1 MKRELTNTETGIQT
15 IKGYAKELTKKP
27 GVYKML
33 DISNKILYIGK
44 AKNLFNR
51 VKSYTNLNNHTYRI
65 KKMISETRSMEF
77 TITNSEAEALLLEA
91 NLIKKNKPKY
101 NIAMRDDK
109 SFAKILVNKEHDFP
123 RLMKY
128 RGDNKL
134 KGNYYG
140 PFASAGAVN
149 KTIDTLQKAFLIRT
163 CSDHVFENRSRPCLL
178 FQINR
183 CSAPCTGEITR
194 GNYDYLINDL
204 NAFMNGQ
211 VHNIKDKIYNDM
223 QKESNALN
231 YENAAKLRDRL
242 ETINKIISQQ
252 SMNNSNIGDADIFGI
267 KRMNDI
273 TCIQVFFIR
282 AGQNWGNREYY
293 PIANKIDTNPQI
305 LDSFLAQF
313 YTTHPCPN
321 NIIVSDK
328 VPSEKL
334 LTSALS
340 EKNGRK
346 IKISQPKKGEKY
358 KLIEKVLMNA
368 EQALNRKVNQMQD
381 QKSLLEGLA
390 TKLHLSKIPKRIEVY
405 DNSHTQGSFPVG
417 AMIVVGQNGFDN
429 KNYRKFNIKSK
440 DISTSDD
447 YAMMREV
454 LTRRFAKLSEEDF
467 QDRAPDLIVIDGGIG
482 QLNIAI
488 DIIMGNKI
496 KDIEVISISKDKN
509 RTYGNEK
516 IHSKENGSFVLDK
529 NDPVFFFLQR
539 IRDEA
544 HRFAIGSHRTRRVK
558 QINYSKLDDIEGIGL
573 RRKQQLMKYF
583 GSIKSIREA
592 SFDDIIKVPGI
603 SEKLA
608 KDIHSSF
615 KNT

>member
-1 MKRELTNTETGIQT
+1 MKRELTNTETGILT
-15 IKGYAKELTKKP
+15 IKAYANDLTKKP

-33 DISNKILYIGK
+33 DASDRILYIGK

-109 SFAKILVNKEHDFP
+109 SFAKILVNKEHNYP

-134 KGNYYG
+134 KGDYYG

-149 KTIDTLQKAFLIRT
+149 KTIDTLQKGFLIRT
-163 CSDHVFENRSRPCLL
+163 CSNHVFENRSRPCLL
-178 FQINR
+178 YQINR
-183 CSAPCTGEITR
+183 CSAPCTGEISKE
-194 GNYDYLINDL
+194 NYDHLVDDL
-204 NAFMNGQ
+204 NDFMNG
-211 VHNIKDKIYNDM
+211 HASNIKEKIYSDM
-223 QKESNALN
+223 QKESAKLN

-242 ETINKIISQQ
+242 ETVNKIISQQ
-252 SMNNSNIGDADIFGI
+252 SINNSTIGDADVFGI
-267 KRMNDI
+267 RRMNDI

-282 AGQNWGNREYY
+282 AGQNLGNREYY
-293 PIANKIDTNPQI
+293 PIANKIDQNSQI

-313 YTTHPCPN
+313 YTSHPCPA

-340 EKNGRK
+340 EKNKRRVK
-346 IKISQPKKGEKY
+346 IINPQKGEKY
-358 KLIEKVLMNA
+358 KLVEKVLMNA
-368 EQALNRKVNQMQD
+368 EQALNRKINQMQD
-381 QKSLLEGLA
+381 QQSLLEGLA
-390 TKLHLSKIPKRIEVY
+390 TKLYLTKVPNRIEVF

-417 AMIVVGQNGFDN
+417 AMIVVGKNGFEN
-429 KNYRKFNIKSK
+429 KNYRKFNIKSR

-454 LTRRFAKLSEEDF
+454 LMRRFAKLSEQNF
-467 QDRAPDLIVIDGGIG
+467 QDNAPDLLVIDGGIG

-488 DIIMGNKI
+488 DIIKENKI
-496 KDIEVISISKDKN
+496 NNIEVISISKDKN
-509 RTYGNEK
+509 RRYGNEK
-516 IHSKENGSFVLDK
+516 IHSKEKGSFILDK

-544 HRFAIGSHRTRRVK
+544 HRFAIGSHRARRTK
-558 QINYSKLDDIEGIGL
+558 QINYSKLDDIVGIGQ
-573 RRKQQLMKYF
+573 RRKQQLMRHF
-583 GSIKSIREA
+583 GSIKSIKEA
-592 SFDDIIKVPGI
+592 SYDDIIKVPGI

-615 KNT
+615 KNI

>member
-1 MKRELTNTETGIQT
+1 MKRELTNTETGILT
-15 IKGYAKELTKKP
+15 IRSYSKDLTKKP

-33 DISNKILYIGK
+33 DANKNILYIGK

-77 TITNSEAEALLLEA
+77 TITSTEAEALLLEA

-109 SFAKILVNKEHDFP
+109 SFAKILVNKEHDYP

-134 KGNYYG
+134 NGDYYG

-163 CSDHVFENRSRPCLL
+163 CSNHVFENRSRPCLL
-178 FQINR
+178 YQINR
-183 CSAPCTGEITR
+183 CSAPCTGEITKK
-194 GNYDYLINDL
+194 NYDHLIKDL
-204 NAFMNGQ
+204 QDFMNG
-211 VHNIKDKIYNDM
+211 HASNIKDKIYTDM
-223 QKESNALN
+223 QRESANFN

-252 SMNNSNIGDADIFGI
+252 SINNSNIGDADVFGI
-267 KRMNDI
+267 SRLNNI
-273 TCIQVFFIR
+273 VCIQVFFIR

-293 PIANKIDTNPQI
+293 PIANKLDTNPEI
-305 LDSFLAQF
+305 LDSFVAQF
-313 YTTHPCPN
+313 YTSHPCPN
-321 NIIVSDK
+321 NIIVSEK
-328 VPSEKL
+328 LPSEKL
-334 LTSALS
+334 LASALS
-340 EKNGRK
+340 EKNKRK
-346 IKISQPKKGEKY
+346 IKIMQPKQGEKY
-358 KLIEKVLMNA
+358 RLVKKVLMNA

-381 QKSLLEGLA
+381 QQSLLEGLA
-390 TKLHLSKIPKRIEVY
+390 TKLQLNKVPRRIEVY

-429 KNYRKFNIKSK
+429 KNYRKFNIKSR

-454 LTRRFAKLSEEDF
+454 LTRRFAKLSEKDF
-467 QDRAPDLIVIDGGIG
+467 QDSSPDLVVIDGGKG

-488 DIIMGNKI
+488 DIIKENKI

-509 RTYGNEK
+509 RKYGNEK
-516 IHSKENGSFVLDK
+516 IHSKDKGVFILDK
-529 NDPVFFFLQR
+529 NDPIFFFLQR

-558 QINYSKLDDIEGIGL
+558 QINYSRLDEIEGIGL
-573 RRKQQLMKYF
+573 KRKQQLMRHF
-583 GSIKSIREA
+583 GSIKSISEA

-603 SEKLA
+603 NEKIA

-615 KNT
+615 KSR

>member
-1 MKRELTNTETGIQT
+1 MKREPTNTETGIST
-15 IKGYAKELTKKP
+15 IRSYSKDLTKKP

-33 DISNKILYIGK
+33 DASKEILYIGK

-77 TITNSEAEALLLEA
+77 TITSTEAEALLLEA

-109 SFAKILVNKEHDFP
+109 SFAKILVNKEHDYP

-134 KGNYYG
+134 NGDYYG

-163 CSDHVFENRSRPCLL
+163 CSNHVFENRSRPCLL
-178 FQINR
+178 YQINR
-183 CSAPCTGEITR
+183 CSAPCTGEISKQ
-194 GNYDYLINDL
+194 NYDHLINDL
-204 NAFMNGQ
+204 HDFMNG
-211 VHNIKDKIYNDM
+211 HASNIKDKIYTDM
-223 QKESNALN
+223 QNESANFN

-252 SMNNSNIGDADIFGI
+252 SINNSNIGDADAFGI
-267 KRMNDI
+267 SRLNNVV
-273 TCIQVFFIR
+273 CIQVFFIR

-293 PIANKIDTNPQI
+293 PIANKLDTNPEI
-305 LDSFLAQF
+305 LDSFIAQF
-313 YTTHPCPN
+313 YTSHPCPN
-321 NIIVSDK
+321 NIIVSEK
-328 VPSEKL
+328 LPSEKL
-334 LTSALS
+334 LSSALS
-340 EKNGRK
+340 EKNKRK
-346 IKISQPKKGEKY
+346 IKITQPKQGEKY
-358 KLIEKVLMNA
+358 KLVKKVLMNA

-390 TKLHLSKIPKRIEVY
+390 TKLQLNKVPRRIEVY

-429 KNYRKFNIKSK
+429 KNYRKFNIKSR

-454 LTRRFAKLSEEDF
+454 LTRRFAKLSEKNF
-467 QDRAPDLIVIDGGIG
+467 QDSSPDLVVIDGGKG

-488 DIIMGNKI
+488 DIMKENKI

-509 RTYGNEK
+509 RKYGNEK
-516 IHSKENGSFVLDK
+516 IHSKEKGVFILDK
-529 NDPVFFFLQR
+529 NDPIFFFLQR

-544 HRFAIGSHRTRRVK
+544 HRFAIGSHRTRRGK
-558 QINYSKLDDIEGIGL
+558 QINYSRLDDIEGIGL
-573 RRKQQLMKYF
+573 RRKQHLMRYF
-583 GSIKSIREA
+583 GSLKSISEA

-615 KNT
+615 KNR

>member
-1 MKRELTNTETGIQT
+1 MKREPTNTETGILT
-15 IKGYAKELTKKP
+15 IRSYSKNLTKKP

-33 DISNKILYIGK
+33 DASKEILYIGK

-77 TITNSEAEALLLEA
+77 TITSTEAEALLLEA

-109 SFAKILVNKEHDFP
+109 SFAKILVNKEHDYP

-134 KGNYYG
+134 NGDYYG

-163 CSDHVFENRSRPCLL
+163 CSNHVFENRSRPCLL
-178 FQINR
+178 YQINR
-183 CSAPCTGEITR
+183 CSAPCTGEISKQ
-194 GNYDYLINDL
+194 NYDHLINDL
-204 NAFMNGQ
+204 HDFMNGRAS
-211 VHNIKDKIYNDM
+211 NIKDKIYNDM
-223 QKESNALN
+223 QNESANFN

-252 SMNNSNIGDADIFGI
+252 SINNSNIGDADAFGI
-267 KRMNDI
+267 SRLNNVV
-273 TCIQVFFIR
+273 CVQVFFIR

-293 PIANKIDTNPQI
+293 PIANKLDTNPEI
-305 LDSFLAQF
+305 LDSFIAQF
-313 YTTHPCPN
+313 YTSHPCPK
-321 NIIVSDK
+321 NIIVSEK
-328 VPSEKL
+328 LPSEKL
-334 LTSALS
+334 LSSALS
-340 EKNGRK
+340 EKNKRK
-346 IKISQPKKGEKY
+346 IKITQPKQGEKY
-358 KLIEKVLMNA
+358 KLVKKVLMNA

-381 QKSLLEGLA
+381 QQSLLEGLA
-390 TKLHLSKIPKRIEVY
+390 TKLQLNKVPRRIEVY

-429 KNYRKFNIKSK
+429 KNYRKFNIKSR

-454 LTRRFAKLSEEDF
+454 LTRRFAKLSEKDF
-467 QDRAPDLIVIDGGIG
+467 QDSSPDLVVIDGGKG

-488 DIIMGNKI
+488 DIIKENKI

-509 RTYGNEK
+509 RKYGNEK
-516 IHSKENGSFVLDK
+516 IHSKEKGVFILDK
-529 NDPVFFFLQR
+529 NDPIFFFLQR

-558 QINYSKLDDIEGIGL
+558 QINYSRLDDIEGIGL
-573 RRKQQLMKYF
+573 RRKQHLMRYF
-583 GSIKSIREA
+583 GSIKSISEA

-615 KNT
+615 KNR

>member
-1 MKRELTNTETGIQT
+1 MKREPTNTETGILT
-15 IKGYAKELTKKP
+15 IRSYSKDLTKKP

-33 DISNKILYIGK
+33 DASKEILYIGK

-77 TITNSEAEALLLEA
+77 TITSTEAEALLLEA

-109 SFAKILVNKEHDFP
+109 SFAKILVNKEHDYP

-134 KGNYYG
+134 NGDYYG

-163 CSDHVFENRSRPCLL
+163 CSNHVFENRSRPCLL
-178 FQINR
+178 YQINR
-183 CSAPCTGEITR
+183 CSAPCTGEISKQ
-194 GNYDYLINDL
+194 NYDHLINDL
-204 NAFMNGQ
+204 HGFMNGRAS
-211 VHNIKDKIYNDM
+211 NIKDKIYTDM
-223 QKESNALN
+223 QNESANFN

-252 SMNNSNIGDADIFGI
+252 SINNSNIGDADAFGI
-267 KRMNDI
+267 SRLNNVV
-273 TCIQVFFIR
+273 CIQVFFIR

-293 PIANKIDTNPQI
+293 PIANKLDTNPEI
-305 LDSFLAQF
+305 LDSFIAQF
-313 YTTHPCPN
+313 YTSHPCPN
-321 NIIVSDK
+321 NIIVSEK
-328 VPSEKL
+328 LPSEKL
-334 LTSALS
+334 LSSALS
-340 EKNGRK
+340 EKNKRK
-346 IKISQPKKGEKY
+346 IKINQPKQGEKY
-358 KLIEKVLMNA
+358 KLVKKVLMNA

-390 TKLHLSKIPKRIEVY
+390 TKLQLNKVPRRIEVY

-429 KNYRKFNIKSK
+429 KNYRKFNIKSR

-454 LTRRFAKLSEEDF
+454 LTRRFAKLSEKNF
-467 QDRAPDLIVIDGGIG
+467 QDSSPDLVVIDGGKG

-488 DIIMGNKI
+488 DIMKENKI

-509 RTYGNEK
+509 RKYGNEK
-516 IHSKENGSFVLDK
+516 IHSKEKGVFILDK
-529 NDPVFFFLQR
+529 NDPIFFFLQR

-558 QINYSKLDDIEGIGL
+558 QINYSRLDDIEGIGL
-573 RRKQQLMKYF
+573 RRKQHLMRYF
-583 GSIKSIREA
+583 GSIKSISEA

-615 KNT
+615 KNR

>member
-1 MKRELTNTETGIQT
+1 MKREVTNTETGILT
-15 IKGYAKELTKKP
+15 IRSYSKDLTKKP

-33 DISNKILYIGK
+33 DASNKILYIGK

-77 TITNSEAEALLLEA
+77 TITNTEAEALLLEA

-109 SFAKILVNKEHDFP
+109 SFAKILVNKEHDYP

-128 RGDNKL
+128 RGDNKMS
-134 KGNYYG
+134 GDYYG

-163 CSDHVFENRSRPCLL
+163 CSNHVFENRSRPCLL
-178 FQINR
+178 YQINR
-183 CSAPCTGEITR
+183 CSAPCTGEITKE
-194 GNYDYLINDL
+194 NYDHLINDL
-204 NAFMNGQ
+204 HDFMNG
-211 VHNIKDKIYNDM
+211 HASNIKNKIYTDM
-223 QKESNALN
+223 KKESDNLN

-252 SMNNSNIGDADIFGI
+252 SINNSNIGDADVFGI
-267 KRMNDI
+267 SRLNDI
-273 TCIQVFFIR
+273 VCIQVFFIR
-282 AGQNWGNREYY
+282 AGQNWGNREYH
-293 PIANKIDTNPQI
+293 PIANKLDTNPEI
-305 LDSFLAQF
+305 LDSFIAQF
-313 YTTHPCPN
+313 YTSHPCPN
-321 NIIVSDK
+321 NIIVSEK
-328 VPSEKL
+328 LPSEKL

-340 EKNGRK
+340 DKNKRK
-346 IKISQPKKGEKY
+346 IKITQPKQGEKY
-358 KLIEKVLMNA
+358 KLVEKVLMNV
-368 EQALNRKVNQMQD
+368 EQALNRRINQMQD
-381 QKSLLEGLA
+381 QQSLLEGLA
-390 TKLHLSKIPKRIEVY
+390 TKLQLNRVPRRIEVY

-454 LTRRFAKLSEEDF
+454 LTRRFAKLSEENF
-467 QDRAPDLIVIDGGIG
+467 QDSSPDLIVIDGGKG

-488 DIIMGNKI
+488 DIIKENKI
-496 KDIEVISISKDKN
+496 KNVEVISISKDKN
-509 RTYGNEK
+509 RKYGNEK
-516 IHSKENGSFVLDK
+516 IHLKETGVITLDK
-529 NDPVFFFLQR
+529 NDPIFFFLQR

-558 QINYSKLDDIEGIGL
+558 QINYSRLDEIEGIGL
-573 RRKQQLMKYF
+573 RRKQQLMRHF

>member
-1 MKRELTNTETGIQT
+1 MKREPTNTETGIST
-15 IKGYAKELTKKP
+15 IRSYSKDLTKKP

-33 DISNKILYIGK
+33 DASKEILYIGK

-77 TITNSEAEALLLEA
+77 TITSTEAEALLLEA

-109 SFAKILVNKEHDFP
+109 SFAKILVNKEHDYP

-134 KGNYYG
+134 NGDYYG

-163 CSDHVFENRSRPCLL
+163 CSNHVFENRSRPCLL
-178 FQINR
+178 YQINR
-183 CSAPCTGEITR
+183 CSAPCTGEISKQ
-194 GNYDYLINDL
+194 NYDHLINDL
-204 NAFMNGQ
+204 HDFMNG
-211 VHNIKDKIYNDM
+211 HASNIKDKIYTDM
-223 QKESNALN
+223 QNESANFN

-252 SMNNSNIGDADIFGI
+252 SINNSNIGDADAFGI
-267 KRMNDI
+267 SRLNNVV
-273 TCIQVFFIR
+273 CIQVFFIR

-293 PIANKIDTNPQI
+293 PIANKLDTNPEI
-305 LDSFLAQF
+305 LDSFIAQF
-313 YTTHPCPN
+313 YTSHPCPN
-321 NIIVSDK
+321 NIIVSEK
-328 VPSEKL
+328 LPSEKL
-334 LTSALS
+334 LSSALS
-340 EKNGRK
+340 EKNKRK
-346 IKISQPKKGEKY
+346 IKITQPKQGEKY
-358 KLIEKVLMNA
+358 KLVKKVLMNA

-390 TKLHLSKIPKRIEVY
+390 TKLQLNKVPRRIEVY

-429 KNYRKFNIKSK
+429 KNYRKFNIKSR

-454 LTRRFAKLSEEDF
+454 LTRRFAKLSEKNF
-467 QDRAPDLIVIDGGIG
+467 QDSSPDLVVIDGGKG

-488 DIIMGNKI
+488 DIMKENKI

-509 RTYGNEK
+509 RKYGNEK
-516 IHSKENGSFVLDK
+516 IHSKEKGVFILDK
-529 NDPVFFFLQR
+529 NDPIFFFLQR

-558 QINYSKLDDIEGIGL
+558 QINYSRLDDIEGIGL
-573 RRKQQLMKYF
+573 RRKQHLMRYF
-583 GSIKSIREA
+583 GSIKSISEA

-615 KNT
+615 KNR

>member
-1 MKRELTNTETGIQT
+1 MKREPTNTETGIST
-15 IKGYAKELTKKP
+15 IRSYSKDLTKKP

-33 DISNKILYIGK
+33 DASKEILYIGK

-77 TITNSEAEALLLEA
+77 TITSTEAEALLLEA

-109 SFAKILVNKEHDFP
+109 SFAKILVNKEHDYP

-134 KGNYYG
+134 NGDYYG

-163 CSDHVFENRSRPCLL
+163 CSNHVFENRSRPCLL
-178 FQINR
+178 YQINR
-183 CSAPCTGEITR
+183 CSAPCTGEISKQ
-194 GNYDYLINDL
+194 NYDHLINDL
-204 NAFMNGQ
+204 HDFMNGRAS
-211 VHNIKDKIYNDM
+211 NIKDKIYTDM
-223 QKESNALN
+223 QNESANFN

-252 SMNNSNIGDADIFGI
+252 SINNSNIGDADAFGI
-267 KRMNDI
+267 SRLNNVV
-273 TCIQVFFIR
+273 CIQVFFIR

-293 PIANKIDTNPQI
+293 PIANKLDTNPEI
-305 LDSFLAQF
+305 LDSFIAQF
-313 YTTHPCPN
+313 YTSHPCPN
-321 NIIVSDK
+321 NIIVSEK
-328 VPSEKL
+328 LPSEKL
-334 LTSALS
+334 LSSALS
-340 EKNGRK
+340 EKNKRK
-346 IKISQPKKGEKY
+346 IKITQPKQGEKY
-358 KLIEKVLMNA
+358 KLVKKVLMNA

-390 TKLHLSKIPKRIEVY
+390 TKLQLNKVPRRIEVY

-429 KNYRKFNIKSK
+429 KNYRKFNIKSR

-454 LTRRFAKLSEEDF
+454 LTRRFAKLSEKNF
-467 QDRAPDLIVIDGGIG
+467 QDSSPDLVVIDGGKG

-488 DIIMGNKI
+488 DIMKENKI

-509 RTYGNEK
+509 RKYGNEK
-516 IHSKENGSFVLDK
+516 IHSKEKGVFILDK
-529 NDPVFFFLQR
+529 NDPIFFFLQR

-558 QINYSKLDDIEGIGL
+558 QINYSRLDDIEGIGL
-573 RRKQQLMKYF
+573 RRKQHLMRYF
-583 GSIKSIREA
+583 GSLKSISEA

-615 KNT
+615 KNR

>member
-1 MKRELTNTETGIQT
+1 MKRELTNTETGILT
-15 IKGYAKELTKKP
+15 IRSYSKDLTKKP

-33 DISNKILYIGK
+33 DNNKNILYIGK

-77 TITNSEAEALLLEA
+77 TITGTEAEALLLEA

-109 SFAKILVNKEHDFP
+109 SFAKILVNKEHDYP

-134 KGNYYG
+134 NGDYYG

-163 CSDHVFENRSRPCLL
+163 CSNHVFENRSRPCLL
-178 FQINR
+178 YQINR
-183 CSAPCTGEITR
+183 CSAPCTGEITKQ
-194 GNYDYLINDL
+194 NYDHLINDL
-204 NAFMNGQ
+204 QDFMNG
-211 VHNIKDKIYNDM
+211 HASNIKDKIYTDM
-223 QKESNALN
+223 QRESANFN

-252 SMNNSNIGDADIFGI
+252 SINNSNLGDADVFGVSRLNNI
-267 KRMNDI
+267 V
-273 TCIQVFFIR
+273 CIQVFFIR

-293 PIANKIDTNPQI
+293 PIANKLDKNPEI
-305 LDSFLAQF
+305 LDSFIAQF
-313 YTTHPCPN
+313 YTSHPCPN
-321 NIIVSDK
+321 NVIVSEK
-328 VPSEKL
+328 LPSEKL
-334 LTSALS
+334 LASALS
-340 EKNGRK
+340 EKNKRK
-346 IKISQPKKGEKY
+346 IKITQPKQGEKY
-358 KLIEKVLMNA
+358 RLVKKVLMNA

-381 QKSLLEGLA
+381 QQSLLEGLA
-390 TKLHLSKIPKRIEVY
+390 TKLQLNKVPRRIEVY

-429 KNYRKFNIKSK
+429 KNYRKFNIKSR

-454 LTRRFAKLSEEDF
+454 LTRRFAKLSETDF
-467 QDRAPDLIVIDGGIG
+467 QDSSPDLVVIDGGKG

-488 DIIMGNKI
+488 DIIKENKI

-509 RTYGNEK
+509 RKYGNEK
-516 IHSKENGSFVLDK
+516 IHSKDKGVFILDK
-529 NDPVFFFLQR
+529 NDPIFFFL
-539 IRDEA
+539 
-544 HRFAIGSHRTRRVK
+544 
-558 QINYSKLDDIEGIGL
+558 
-573 RRKQQLMKYF
+573 
-583 GSIKSIREA
+583 
-592 SFDDIIKVPGI
+592 
-603 SEKLA
+603 
-608 KDIHSSF
+608 
-615 KNT
+615 

>member
-1 MKRELTNTETGIQT
+1 MKREPTNTETGIST
-15 IKGYAKELTKKP
+15 IRSYSKDLTKKP

-33 DISNKILYIGK
+33 DASKEILYIGK

-77 TITNSEAEALLLEA
+77 TITSTEAEALLLEA

-109 SFAKILVNKEHDFP
+109 SFAKILVNKEHDYP

-134 KGNYYG
+134 NGDYYG

-163 CSDHVFENRSRPCLL
+163 CSNHVFENRSRPCLL
-178 FQINR
+178 YQINR
-183 CSAPCTGEITR
+183 CSAPCTGEISKQ
-194 GNYDYLINDL
+194 NYDHLINDL
-204 NAFMNGQ
+204 HDFMNGRAS
-211 VHNIKDKIYNDM
+211 NIKDKIYTDM
-223 QKESNALN
+223 QNESANFN

-252 SMNNSNIGDADIFGI
+252 SINNSNIGDADAFGI
-267 KRMNDI
+267 SRLNNVV
-273 TCIQVFFIR
+273 CIQVFFIR

-293 PIANKIDTNPQI
+293 PIANKLDTNPEI
-305 LDSFLAQF
+305 LDSFIAQF
-313 YTTHPCPN
+313 YTSHPCPN
-321 NIIVSDK
+321 NIIVSEK
-328 VPSEKL
+328 LPSEKL
-334 LTSALS
+334 LSSALS
-340 EKNGRK
+340 EKNKRK
-346 IKISQPKKGEKY
+346 IKITQPKQGEKY
-358 KLIEKVLMNA
+358 KLVKKVLMNA

-390 TKLHLSKIPKRIEVY
+390 TKLQLNKVPRRIEVY

-429 KNYRKFNIKSK
+429 KNYRKFNIKSR

-454 LTRRFAKLSEEDF
+454 LTRRFAKLSEKNF
-467 QDRAPDLIVIDGGIG
+467 QDSSPDLVVIDGGKG

-488 DIIMGNKI
+488 DIMKENKI

-509 RTYGNEK
+509 RKYGNEK
-516 IHSKENGSFVLDK
+516 IHSKEKGVFILDK
-529 NDPVFFFLQR
+529 NDPIFFFLQR

-558 QINYSKLDDIEGIGL
+558 QINYSRLDDIEGIGL
-573 RRKQQLMKYF
+573 RRKQHLMRYF
-583 GSIKSIREA
+583 GSIKSISEA

-615 KNT
+615 KNR

>member
-194 GNYDYLINDL
+194 DNYDYLINDL
-204 NAFMNGQ
+204 NEFMNGQ

-340 EKNGRK
+340 E
-346 IKISQPKKGEKY
+346 
-358 KLIEKVLMNA
+358 
-368 EQALNRKVNQMQD
+368 
-381 QKSLLEGLA
+381 
-390 TKLHLSKIPKRIEVY
+390 
-405 DNSHTQGSFPVG
+405 
-417 AMIVVGQNGFDN
+417 
-429 KNYRKFNIKSK
+429 
-440 DISTSDD
+440 
-447 YAMMREV
+447 
-454 LTRRFAKLSEEDF
+454 
-467 QDRAPDLIVIDGGIG
+467 
-482 QLNIAI
+482 
-488 DIIMGNKI
+488 
-496 KDIEVISISKDKN
+496 
-509 RTYGNEK
+509 
-516 IHSKENGSFVLDK
+516 
-529 NDPVFFFLQR
+529 
-539 IRDEA
+539 
-544 HRFAIGSHRTRRVK
+544 
-558 QINYSKLDDIEGIGL
+558 
-573 RRKQQLMKYF
+573 
-583 GSIKSIREA
+583 
-592 SFDDIIKVPGI
+592 
-603 SEKLA
+603 
-608 KDIHSSF
+608 
-615 KNT
+615 